1 MKKVLI
7 TFFTL
12 AVAFSLYGQSSS
24 APRQSDLDD
33 NFILYSLIAKRC
45 DRYMPVNILAECK
58 ESVSSMVKVL
68 DPHLMF
74 PDTNSF
80 LFIAF
85 KKNLIEVLSKRDTE
99 TYLNKLQ
106 SEMNQF
112 LIGENQNFNLWDFTL
127 KQYKRPELAA
137 QMIATLFQDTTHAK
151 LHLVYL
157 EKADIRGGPV
167 FIRNKELLS
176 LTIDTMNSLFDY
188 SKTNAHFFPR
198 NIKANLNR
206 SLYHF
211 YVPLHLSL
219 ELKTQGT
226 KKLMAF
232 TAPFLMT
239 LTYEF
244 ITATPDYRY
253 VLRDPA
259 TLDPRKHEW
268 KIRDIFAGY
277 LGASMGVDKKIT
289 KEFKFLS
296 DSFGVSTKNTVT
308 ALLFHKK

>member
-12 AVAFSLYGQSSS
+12 GLAFSLYGQSSS
-24 APRQSDLDD
+24 APRQSDLDN

-45 DRYMPVNILAECK
+45 ERYMPVNNLADCRD
-58 ESVSSMVKVL
+58 SISAMVKVL

-85 KKNLIEVLSKRDTE
+85 KKNLIDVLSKENTE
-99 TYLNKLQ
+99 VYLNNLQ
-106 SEMNQF
+106 NEMNRF
-112 LIGENQNFNLWDFTL
+112 LVGENQKFNLWDFTL
-127 KQYKRPELAA
+127 KHYKLPELAA

-157 EKADIRGGPV
+157 DKADIRGGPV

-188 SKTNAHFFPR
+188 SSTNAHFFPR
-198 NIKANLNR
+198 TINANLNR
-206 SLYHF
+206 GLYHF

-219 ELKTQGT
+219 QLKAKGT

-244 ITATPDYRY
+244 ITTTPDYRY

-277 LGASMGVDKKIT
+277 LGASMGTDKKIT
-289 KEFKFLS
+289 KEFKFLTE
-296 DSFGVSTKNTVT
+296 SFGASTKTTVN

>member
-1 MKKVLI
+1 VNN
-7 TFFTL
+7 L
-12 AVAFSLYGQSSS
+12 ADC
-24 APRQSDLDD
+24 RD
-33 NFILYSLIAKRC
+33 
-45 DRYMPVNILAECK
+45 
-58 ESVSSMVKVL
+58 SVSSMVKVL

-85 KKNLIEVLSKRDTE
+85 KKNLIDVLSKKDTE
-99 TYLNKLQ
+99 TYLNNLQ
-106 SEMNQF
+106 IEMNRF
-112 LIGENQNFNLWDFTL
+112 LVGENQTFNLWDFTL
-127 KQYKRPELAA
+127 KHYKLPEVAA
-137 QMIATLFQDTTHAK
+137 KMIATLFQDTTHAK
-151 LHLVYL
+151 LHLAYL
-157 EKADIRGGPV
+157 DKAEIRGGPV

-188 SKTNAHFFPR
+188 TTTGNHSHFFPR
-198 NIKANLNR
+198 KIKANLNR
-206 SLYHF
+206 GLYHF

-219 ELKTQGT
+219 ELKAHGT

-232 TAPFLMT
+232 AAPFLMT

-253 VLRDPA
+253 VLKDPA
-259 TLDPRKHEW
+259 SLDPRKHEW

-277 LGASMGVDKKIT
+277 LGASMGVNKKIT
-289 KEFKFLS
+289 KEFKFLTE
-296 DSFGVSTKNTVT
+296 SFGISTKETIT

>member
-12 AVAFSLYGQSSS
+12 AAAFSLYGQSSS

-45 DRYMPVNILAECK
+45 ERYMPVNNLADCRD
-58 ESVSSMVKVL
+58 SVSSMVKVL

-85 KKNLIEVLSKRDTE
+85 KKNLIEVLSKENTE
-99 TYLNKLQ
+99 IYLNNLQ
-106 SEMNQF
+106 NEMNRF
-112 LIGENQNFNLWDFTL
+112 LVGENQNFNLWDFTL
-127 KQYKRPELAA
+127 KHYTLPEVAA

-157 EKADIRGGPV
+157 DKADIRGGPV

-188 SKTNAHFFPR
+188 SSTNAQFFPR
-198 NIKANLNR
+198 TIKANLNR
-206 SLYHF
+206 GLYHF

-219 ELKTQGT
+219 QLKATGT

-232 TAPFLMT
+232 VAPFLMT

-244 ITATPDYRY
+244 ITTTPDYRY

-259 TLDPRKHEW
+259 ALDPKKHEW

-277 LGASMGVDKKIT
+277 LGASMGTDKKIT

-296 DSFGVSTKNTVT
+296 ESFSISTKKTVN